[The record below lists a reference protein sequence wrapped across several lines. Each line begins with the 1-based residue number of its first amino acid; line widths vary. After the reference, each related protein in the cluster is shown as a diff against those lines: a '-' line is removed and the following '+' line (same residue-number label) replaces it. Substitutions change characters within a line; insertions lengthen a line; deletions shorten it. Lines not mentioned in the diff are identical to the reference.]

1 MAELKTL
8 KISELKPNKNNPRVV
23 KDEKF
28 NQLVDSLKNFPEMT
42 SVRSIVINMENEIL
56 GGNMRYRAMKSAGWK
71 EAPVIQVDWPK
82 EKQEEFIIKDNV
94 NSGNWDYD
102 LLANEWESEK
112 LADWGIDAAYWGND
126 GEAKQGNVND
136 PDKEWDGMP
145 EYQHDDQTPFKQIL
159 VSFRNEADLKA
170 FAKLVEQNVM
180 VTTKSIWYP
189 RAKDADVA
197 DIAYKN
203 DETT

>member
-82 EKQEEFIIKDNV
+82 EKQEEFIIKDN
-94 NSGNWDYD
+94 DRTRF
-102 LLANEWESEK
+102 L
-112 LADWGIDAAYWGND
+112 
-126 GEAKQGNVND
+126 
-136 PDKEWDGMP
+136 
-145 EYQHDDQTPFKQIL
+145 
-159 VSFRNEADLKA
+159 R
-170 FAKLVEQNVM
+170 
-180 VTTKSIWYP
+180 
-189 RAKDADVA
+189 
-197 DIAYKN
+197 
-203 DETT
+203 